1 MTFLSKQRKIKNRSR
16 KGCTCETNLRHRI
29 GYTIDY
35 FGISETTILF
45 SKLINYELYLA
56 PPALTPVMVCP
67 WRSCTWSSW
76 TYRKQHDIQF
86 TIKIWFESNFNRNVQ
101 NVATVFPSASL
112 ARSRLDELYER
123 TKSGCRW
130 TYSRRFVKRVIHQ
143 FPRKFT
149 RCIQMKGWMSKETPR
164 NKQTTTCD
172 K

>member
-1 MTFLSKQRKIKNRSR
+1 MHLWDKFTSQDWLYHRLLW
-16 KGCTCETNLRHRI
+16 NLRNN
-29 GYTIDY
+29 T
-35 FGISETTILF
+35 LF

-101 NVATVFPSASL
+101 NVTTVFPSASL